1 MNQVQCFL
9 NDAEQRRAEE
19 SAVNN
24 WLSELKDAMYKADD
38 IIDLARLEGNK
49 LLVDDGSSSR
59 CSATCIIFQLFTC
72 LPNIQKRQEIAVRI
86 RILNT
91 ELEKISKL
99 GERFLKLHNMQ
110 PKEEDSVVRRMETC
124 EVVEPNLVGNETLL
138 ASTKLVEMILRHK
151 DKKTYKIGIVGTGG
165 VGKTTLAQKVY
176 NDEKMKRAFS
186 LRAWV
191 CVSQGYSKNALLK
204 EVLRKFGI
212 VCKEDETIGELSRKL
227 AAAAEKKSL
236 FLVLDDIWQHEVW
249 TNLLRIPLDT
259 AATTIILV
267 TTRNDTTAQVIGVE
281 DVHRVQLMCDHT
293 GWELL
298 WKCMNINEE
307 SEVQNLRDIGMDIV
321 EREIMYGVDLIRF
334 WIVEGFVE
342 EQAGQLL
349 EDTAQEYYTELIYRN
364 LLQPDP
370 IFVGEG
376 RCIMHDLIRCLA
388 QHLSQDECF
397 CGDPQSL
404 DAKSL
409 SRLRRISI
417 VADNGSVMLP
427 DMDKEE
433 IRARTL
439 LIHSDKP
446 TIIVENTIFKRLPY
460 IRVLDLTSSVIKFIP
475 DCIASLIHLRSL
487 DLDESDISYLPE
499 SIGCLINLQ
508 VLNLQRCKTLN
519 SLPLG
524 ITRLCKLRRL
534 GLSETPINQ
543 VPKGIGGLKFLN
555 DLEGFPVGHAIANFT
570 QMQEGWTLEELGG
583 LLRLRR
589 LGIIKLEKADHCSTD
604 SVLINKHHLK
614 ALDLQCT
621 KHRDEPY
628 SEQEVRNVEET
639 FERLIP
645 PHTLENLDIMN
656 FFAKSY
662 PTWLGTTHL
671 SSLKYLALIYCRS
684 CVHLPAIGQLPD
696 LKYLEIR
703 GATAAGKIGPEFF
716 CCGIGNP
723 GAKEAVA
730 FPKLEKLMIVEM
742 PNWE

>member
-72 LPNIQKRQEIAVRI
+72 LPNIQKRHEIAVRI

-124 EVVEPNLVGNETLL
+124 ELVEPNLVGNETLL

-204 EVLRKFGI
+204 EVLQKFGI

-321 EREIMYGVDLIRF
+321 GMCGGLPLAIKVIASILATKERTENEWRKFRNRSAWSMNKLPAELRGALYLSYDDLPRHLKQCFLYCALYPEREIMYGVDLIRF

-349 EDTAQEYYTELIYRN
+349 
-364 LLQPDP
+364 DP
-370 IFVGEG
+370 CTVLTFPTKPV
-376 RCIMHDLIRCLA
+376 
-388 QHLSQDECF
+388 QF
-397 CGDPQSL
+397 C
-404 DAKSL
+404 
-409 SRLRRISI
+409 RRAS
-417 VADNGSVMLP
+417 G
-427 DMDKEE
+427 
-433 IRARTL
+433 
-439 LIHSDKP
+439 P
-446 TIIVENTIFKRLPY
+446 TSFQA
-460 IRVLDLTSSVIKFIP
+460 SSVIKFIP
-475 DCIASLIHLRSL
+475 DCIGSLIHLRSL

-499 SIGCLINLQ
+499 SIGCIINLQ
-508 VLNLQRCKTLN
+508 VLNLQPCKTLN

-570 QMQEGWTLEELGG
+570 QMQKGWTLEELGG

-628 SEQEVRNVEET
+628 SEQEVRNIEET

-645 PHTLENLDIMN
+645 PHTLENLGIMN

-671 SSLKYLALIYCRS
+671 SSLKYLALIYCGS
-684 CVHLPAIGQLPD
+684 CVHLPAIGQLPN

-742 PNWE
+742 PNWEE

>member
-1 MNQVQCFL
+1 MATILDNLVGSIV
-9 NDAEQRRAEE
+9 NKVHDVVIEQRRTEE

-72 LPNIQKRQEIAVRI
+72 LPNIQRRHEIAVRI
-86 RILNT
+86 RTLNT
-91 ELEKISKL
+91 ELQKISKL
-99 GERFLKLHNMQ
+99 GERFIKLHNMR
-110 PKEEDSVVRRMETC
+110 PKEEASVVKRMETC
-124 EVVEPNLVGNETLL
+124 ELVEPNLVGNETLL
-138 ASTKLVEMILRHK
+138 ASTKLVELILRHK

-191 CVSQGYSKNALLK
+191 CVSQEYSKNALLK

-212 VCKEDETIGELSRKL
+212 DSKEDETIGELSRKL
-227 AAAAEKKSL
+227 SAAAEKKTL

-267 TTRNDTTAQVIGVE
+267 TTRNDTAAQVIGVE

-298 WKCMNINEE
+298 CKCMNINED

-321 EREIMYGVDLIRF
+321 GMCGGLPLAIKVIASILATKERTENEWRKLRNRSAWSVTKLPADLRGALYLSYDDLPRHLKQCFLYCALYPEREIMYRVDLIRF

-342 EQAGQLL
+342 EQEDQFL
-349 EDTAQEYYTELIYRN
+349 EDTAEEYYTELIYRN

-376 RCIMHDLIRCLA
+376 RCIMHDLLRCLA

-404 DAKSL
+404 EAKSL
-409 SRLRRISI
+409 SKLQCISI
-417 VADNGSVMLP
+417 VADKGSVMLP

-446 TIIVENTIFKRLPY
+446 TIVENTIFKRLPY
-460 IRVLDLTSSVIKFIP
+460 I
-475 DCIASLIHLRSL
+475 
-487 DLDESDISYLPE
+487 
-499 SIGCLINLQ
+499 
-508 VLNLQRCKTLN
+508 
-519 SLPLG
+519 
-524 ITRLCKLRRL
+524 
-534 GLSETPINQ
+534 
-543 VPKGIGGLKFLN
+543 
-555 DLEGFPVGHAIANFT
+555 
-570 QMQEGWTLEELGG
+570 
-583 LLRLRR
+583 
-589 LGIIKLEKADHCSTD
+589 
-604 SVLINKHHLK
+604 
-614 ALDLQCT
+614 
-621 KHRDEPY
+621 
-628 SEQEVRNVEET
+628 
-639 FERLIP
+639 
-645 PHTLENLDIMN
+645 
-656 FFAKSY
+656 
-662 PTWLGTTHL
+662 
-671 SSLKYLALIYCRS
+671 
-684 CVHLPAIGQLPD
+684 
-696 LKYLEIR
+696 
-703 GATAAGKIGPEFF
+703 
-716 CCGIGNP
+716 
-723 GAKEAVA
+723 
-730 FPKLEKLMIVEM
+730 
-742 PNWE
+742 